1 MNSENLQPNAEQ
13 PDVAELSNCEQIVAK
28 ELFKQVFPELV
39 RLHFNRDLKKAT
51 TEAVAALKAG
61 LVALREHEGR
71 CACLEGKTRWG
82 MSIDL
87 FAPTDSSGLC
97 KKCGQIRQGQ
107 RSARPNDPGT
117 HS

>member
-1 MNSENLQPNAEQ
+1 MSDSSNQQLTEGEQ
-13 PDVAELSNCEQIVAK
+13 LIAGRIFE
-28 ELFKQVFPELV
+28 QVFPDLV
-39 RLHFNRDLKKAT
+39 RLHFNSDVKKAT

-61 LVALREHEGR
+61 LVALRDHEGC

>member
-1 MNSENLQPNAEQ
+1 MNSENLQPNVGQ
-13 PDVAELSNCEQIVAK
+13 PVVAELSNCEQIAAK
-28 ELFKQVFPELV
+28 ELFQRVFPDLV
-39 RLHFNRDLKKAT
+39 RLHINSDLKKAT

-82 MSIDL
+82 FPVPPAPSID
-87 FAPTDSSGLC
+87 ASGLC
-97 KKCGQIRQGQ
+97 RKCGQIRRGPQ
-107 RSARPNDPGT
+107 SVCPNDPAT